1 MGRIIFKK
9 ACLRCLEEYSR
20 EKKGVMA
27 GEDLLPCLRDRYLQW
42 SNSLRQDLQALE
54 ALGRRQDEEEPWD
67 IKAELA
73 KLDEEAAKKKE
84 ANDEDHSKH

>member
-1 MGRIIFKK
+1 MIG
-9 ACLRCLEEYSR
+9 LR
-20 EKKGVMA
+20 
-27 GEDLLPCLRDRYLQW
+27 
-42 SNSLRQDLQALE
+42 DLQALE

-84 ANDEDHSKH
+84 ANDEDRGKD